1 MEGMTKLESRHP
13 TVRDRTADTRGI
25 VHQSPQIHAT
35 ERIARR
41 RHKAWP
47 GVAAI
52 LFAHV
57 LDRQLA
63 SGRPPAAGR
72 MVAARSEYLL
82 SAARWELAQS
92 WLRVL
97 DQARRAPTARN
108 PHAPLCRARIL
119 DAEGDVRT
127 MLGALSSGRG
137 VSPRGVAMA
146 GLLLSDGTGPL
157 YNRNCPV
164 NLPAAL
170 RVVTSHLEATGPLA
184 RAARP

>member
-1 MEGMTKLESRHP
+1 MEGMTTLESRRP

-25 VHQSPQIHAT
+25 VHQSPEVHTSSEVHTT

-41 RHKAWP
+41 RHSAWP
-47 GVAAI
+47 DVVAS
-52 LFAHV
+52 LFGHV

-72 MVAARSEYLL
+72 LVAARAEHLL

-108 PHAPLCRARIL
+108 PHAPLCRGRIL

-127 MLGALSSGRG
+127 MVHALTSGRN

-157 YNRNCPV
+157 YNRSCPV
-164 NLPAAL
+164 SLPAAL
-170 RVVTSHLEATGPLA
+170 GEVTSHL
-184 RAARP
+184 

>member
-1 MEGMTKLESRHP
+1 MEAMTTLESRRP

-25 VHQSPQIHAT
+25 VNQSPELPTT
-35 ERIARR
+35 ERIAHR
-41 RHKAWP
+41 RHQAWP
-47 GVAAI
+47 GVVAI
-52 LFAHV
+52 LFGHV

-72 MVAARSEYLL
+72 MVAARAEYLL
-82 SAARWELAQS
+82 SARWELAQS
-92 WLRVL
+92 WGRVL

-108 PHAPLCRARIL
+108 PHAPLCRDRIL

-127 MLGALSSGRG
+127 LLDALSSGRG

-157 YNRNCPV
+157 YNRNCSV
-164 NLPAAL
+164 NLPGAL
-170 RVVTSHLEATGPLA
+170 REVTSHVEATA
-184 RAARP
+184 R